1 MTDTVVAVA
10 KQPSEKALAV
20 SKFQGVMNNSYYQT
34 LLQNT
39 LKENKGTFCTSLME
53 LFSSDEKLMQCNP
66 VDLMAEAL
74 KAASLHLPLNKQL
87 GQCYILPFKNKGVMT
102 PTLVVGTRGYLQLA
116 MRTGKYETINAD
128 VVYEGELSSYN
139 KVTGN
144 LDLSGQRI
152 SNVPVGYFAYFKMKS
167 GLSKLLYM
175 SLEDVCSYA
184 KQYSPT
190 VKFNQNITPDS
201 LKKLALEQAEKGTNE
216 GVGWYSNF
224 ESMAIKTVLRRLLS
238 KWGELSIESNDI
250 LNIDEAPT
258 ISATQQ
264 RDEEF
269 AEAKEVKNVDFETGE
284 ITKTEIAS
292 DVTTDNSVIA
302 QNKQKPFELK

>member
-1 MTDTVVAVA
+1 MAETTAVATKSAKAVAVA
-10 KQPSEKALAV
+10 S
-20 SKFQGVMNNSYYQT
+20 FQKVLNNSYYQT

-39 LKENKGTFCTSLME
+39 LKENKGTFTTSLME
-53 LFSSDEKLMQCNP
+53 LTTSDEKLLQCNP
-66 VDLMAEAL
+66 NALMSEAL

-102 PTLVVGTRGYLQLA
+102 PTLVVGTKGYLQLA

-128 VVYEGELSSYN
+128 IVYEGELRGYD

-144 LDLSGQRI
+144 LDLSGTRL
-152 SNVPVGYFAYFKMKS
+152 SNVPVGYFAYFRMKN

-175 SLEDVCSYA
+175 SLDDVCIYA

-190 VKFNQNITPDS
+190 VKFSKDTTAES
-201 LKKLALEQAEKGTNE
+201 LKEIALRQAEKGSSE

-224 ESMAIKTVLRRLLS
+224 ESMAIKTVLRRLIS
-238 KWGELSIESNDI
+238 KWGELSIESADI
-250 LNIDEAPT
+250 TQIDEAP
-258 ISATQQ
+258 SAEQQ

-269 AEAKEVKNVDFETGE
+269 AEIKEVVVVDSETGE
-284 ITKTEIAS
+284 VKSEE
-292 DVTTDNSVIA
+292 NA
-302 QNKQKPFELK
+302 QATAQPKENPFKLN

>member
-1 MTDTVVAVA
+1 MTETNVTVA
-10 KQPSEKALAV
+10 KQPSQKALAV
-20 SKFQGVMNNSYYQT
+20 KSFQGVMNNSYYQT

-53 LFSSDEKLMQCNP
+53 LFSSDEKLMQCKP
-66 VDLMAEAL
+66 TDLMAEAL

-87 GQCYILPFKNKGVMT
+87 GQCYILPFKNHGVMT
-102 PTLVVGTRGYLQLA
+102 PTLVIGTRGYLQLA

-128 VVYEGELSSYN
+128 VVYDGELMGYD
-139 KVTGN
+139 KVTGK
-144 LDLSGQRI
+144 LDLSGTRK
-152 SNVPVGYFAYFKMKS
+152 SNTPVGYFSYMKMKN

-175 SLEDVCSYA
+175 SLDEVCIYA

-190 VKFNQNITPDS
+190 VKFNPKATAES
-201 LKKLALEQAEKGTNE
+201 LKELALKQAKDGASE

-238 KWGELSIESNDI
+238 KWGELSIENNDI
-250 LNIDEAPT
+250 ALLDEAPMVS
-258 ISATQQ
+258 SAQQ

-269 AEAKEVKNVDFETGE
+269 SEAKEVISVDATVEPVNE
-284 ITKTEIAS
+284 P
-292 DVTTDNSVIA
+292 TTVPDAIKAES
-302 QNKQKPFELK
+302 FELQ

>member
-1 MTDTVVAVA
+1 MADTAVV
-10 KQPSEKALAV
+10 KQQSEKAVAV
-20 SKFQGVMNNSYYQT
+20 SNFQKVINNSYYQT

-39 LKENKGTFCTSLME
+39 LKENKGTFTTSLME
-53 LFSSDEKLMQCNP
+53 LFTSDDKLLQCKPN
-66 VDLMAEAL
+66 DLMSEAL

-102 PTLVVGTRGYLQLA
+102 PTLVVGTKGYLQLA

-128 VVYEGELSSYN
+128 VVYEGEMNGYD

-144 LDLSGQRI
+144 LDLSGTRV
-152 SNVPVGYFAYFKMKS
+152 SNVPVGYFAYFRMKN

-175 SLEDVCSYA
+175 SLNDVCVYA

-190 VKFNQNITPDS
+190 VKFSKETTAET
-201 LKKLALEQAEKGTNE
+201 LKKMALAQAERGNAD

-238 KWGELSIESNDI
+238 KWGELSIESNNI
-250 LNIDEAPT
+250 TNIDESP
-258 ISATQQ
+258 SVLQQ
-264 RDEEF
+264 RDDEF
-269 AEAKEVKNVDFETGE
+269 SEAKEIVTVDASTGE
-284 ITKTEIAS
+284 INKEEISTDMDPMPQANMNS
-292 DVTTDNSVIA
+292 D
-302 QNKQKPFELK
+302 KFKLE

>member
-1 MTDTVVAVA
+1 MAETTTTAVATKSAKAVAVA
-10 KQPSEKALAV
+10 S
-20 SKFQGVMNNSYYQT
+20 FQKVLNNSYYQT

-39 LKENKGTFCTSLME
+39 LKENKGTFTTSLME
-53 LFSSDEKLMQCNP
+53 LTTSDEKLLQCNP
-66 VDLMAEAL
+66 NALMSEAL

-102 PTLVVGTRGYLQLA
+102 PTLVVGTKGYLQLA

-128 VVYEGELSSYN
+128 VVYEGELRGYD

-144 LDLSGQRI
+144 LDLSGTRL
-152 SNVPVGYFAYFKMKS
+152 SNIPVGYFAYFRMKN

-175 SLEDVCSYA
+175 SLDDVCVYA

-190 VKFNQNITPDS
+190 VKFSKDTTAES
-201 LKKLALEQAEKGTNE
+201 LKEIALRQAEKGSSE

-224 ESMAIKTVLRRLLS
+224 ESMAIKTVLRRLIS
-238 KWGELSIESNDI
+238 KWGELSIESADI
-250 LNIDEAPT
+250 TQIDEAP
-258 ISATQQ
+258 SAEQR

-269 AEAKEVKNVDFETGE
+269 AEVKEVVVVDSETGE
-284 ITKTEIAS
+284 VKSEE
-292 DVTTDNSVIA
+292 NA
-302 QNKQKPFELK
+302 QAAAQPKENPFKLS

>member
-1 MTDTVVAVA
+1 MAETTTTAVATKSAKAVAVA
-10 KQPSEKALAV
+10 S
-20 SKFQGVMNNSYYQT
+20 FQKVLNNSYYQT

-39 LKENKGTFCTSLME
+39 LKENKGTFTTSLME
-53 LFSSDEKLMQCNP
+53 LTTSDEKLLQCNP
-66 VDLMAEAL
+66 NALMSEAL

-102 PTLVVGTRGYLQLA
+102 PTLVVGTKGYLQLA

-128 VVYEGELSSYN
+128 VVYEGELRGYD

-144 LDLSGQRI
+144 LDLSGTRL
-152 SNVPVGYFAYFKMKS
+152 SNVPVGYFAYFRMKN

-175 SLEDVCSYA
+175 SLDDVCIYA

-190 VKFNQNITPDS
+190 VKFSKDTTAES
-201 LKKLALEQAEKGTNE
+201 LKEIALRQAEKGSSE

-224 ESMAIKTVLRRLLS
+224 ESMAIKTVLRRLIS
-238 KWGELSIESNDI
+238 KWGELSIESADI
-250 LNIDEAPT
+250 TQIDEAP
-258 ISATQQ
+258 SAEQR

-269 AEAKEVKNVDFETGE
+269 AEVKEVVVVDSETGE
-284 ITKTEIAS
+284 VKTEDGARA
-292 DVTTDNSVIA
+292 TA
-302 QNKQKPFELK
+302 QHKENPFKLS

>member
-1 MTDTVVAVA
+1 MAETTTIAVATKSAKAVAVA
-10 KQPSEKALAV
+10 S
-20 SKFQGVMNNSYYQT
+20 FQKVLNNSYYQT

-39 LKENKGTFCTSLME
+39 LKENKGTFTTSLME
-53 LFSSDEKLMQCNP
+53 LTTSDEKLLQCNP
-66 VDLMAEAL
+66 NALMSEAL

-102 PTLVVGTRGYLQLA
+102 PTLVVGTKGYLQLA

-128 VVYEGELSSYN
+128 VVYEGELRGYD

-144 LDLSGQRI
+144 LDLSGTRL
-152 SNVPVGYFAYFKMKS
+152 SNIPVGYFAYFRMKN

-175 SLEDVCSYA
+175 SLDDVCVYA

-190 VKFNQNITPDS
+190 VKFSKDTTAES
-201 LKKLALEQAEKGTNE
+201 LKEIALRQAEKGSSE

-224 ESMAIKTVLRRLLS
+224 ESMAIKTVLRRLIS
-238 KWGELSIESNDI
+238 KWGELSIESADI
-250 LNIDEAPT
+250 TQIDEAP
-258 ISATQQ
+258 SAEQR

-269 AEAKEVKNVDFETGE
+269 AEVKEVVVVDSETGE
-284 ITKTEIAS
+284 VKAEE
-292 DVTTDNSVIA
+292 NA
-302 QNKQKPFELK
+302 QAAAQPKENPFKLS

>member
-1 MTDTVVAVA
+1 MAETTTTAVATKSAKAVAVA
-10 KQPSEKALAV
+10 S
-20 SKFQGVMNNSYYQT
+20 FQKVLNNSYYQT

-39 LKENKGTFCTSLME
+39 LKENKGTFTTSLME
-53 LFSSDEKLMQCNP
+53 LTTSDEKLLQCNP
-66 VDLMAEAL
+66 NALMSEAL

-102 PTLVVGTRGYLQLA
+102 PTLVVGTKGYLQLA

-128 VVYEGELSSYN
+128 VVYEGELRGYD

-144 LDLSGQRI
+144 LDLSGTRL
-152 SNVPVGYFAYFKMKS
+152 SNVPVGYFAYFRMKN

-175 SLEDVCSYA
+175 SLDDVCIYA

-190 VKFNQNITPDS
+190 VKFSKDTTAES
-201 LKKLALEQAEKGTNE
+201 LKEIALRQAEKGSSE

-224 ESMAIKTVLRRLLS
+224 ESMAIKTVLRRLIS
-238 KWGELSIESNDI
+238 KWGELSIESADI
-250 LNIDEAPT
+250 TQIDEAP
-258 ISATQQ
+258 SAEQQ

-269 AEAKEVKNVDFETGE
+269 AEVKEVVVVDSETGE
-284 ITKTEIAS
+284 VKSEE
-292 DVTTDNSVIA
+292 NA
-302 QNKQKPFELK
+302 QATAQHKENPFKLS

>member
-1 MTDTVVAVA
+1 MAETTTTAVATKSAKAVAVA
-10 KQPSEKALAV
+10 S
-20 SKFQGVMNNSYYQT
+20 FQKVLNNSYYQT

-39 LKENKGTFCTSLME
+39 LKENKGTFTTSLME
-53 LFSSDEKLMQCNP
+53 LTTSDEKLLQCNP
-66 VDLMAEAL
+66 NALMSEAL

-102 PTLVVGTRGYLQLA
+102 PTLVVGTKGYLQLA

-128 VVYEGELSSYN
+128 VVYEGELRGYD

-144 LDLSGQRI
+144 LDLSGTRL
-152 SNVPVGYFAYFKMKS
+152 SNVPVGYFAYFRMKN

-175 SLEDVCSYA
+175 SLDDVCVYA

-190 VKFNQNITPDS
+190 VKFSKDTTAES
-201 LKKLALEQAEKGTNE
+201 LKEIALRQAEKGSSE

-224 ESMAIKTVLRRLLS
+224 ESMAIKTVLRRLIS
-238 KWGELSIESNDI
+238 KWGELSIESADI
-250 LNIDEAPT
+250 TQIDEAP
-258 ISATQQ
+258 SAEQQ

-269 AEAKEVKNVDFETGE
+269 AEVKEVVIVDSETGE
-284 ITKTEIAS
+284 VKSEE
-292 DVTTDNSVIA
+292 NA
-302 QNKQKPFELK
+302 QATAQHKENPFKLS

>member
-1 MTDTVVAVA
+1 MAETTAVATKSAKAVAVA
-10 KQPSEKALAV
+10 S
-20 SKFQGVMNNSYYQT
+20 FQKVLNNSYYQT

-39 LKENKGTFCTSLME
+39 LKENKGTFTTSLME
-53 LFSSDEKLMQCNP
+53 LTTSDEKLLQCNP
-66 VDLMAEAL
+66 NALMSEAL

-102 PTLVVGTRGYLQLA
+102 PTLVVGTKGYLQLA

-128 VVYEGELSSYN
+128 VVYEGELRGYD

-144 LDLSGQRI
+144 LDLSGTRL
-152 SNVPVGYFAYFKMKS
+152 SNVPVGYFAYFRMKN

-175 SLEDVCSYA
+175 SLDDVCIYA

-190 VKFNQNITPDS
+190 VKFSKDTTAES
-201 LKKLALEQAEKGTNE
+201 LKEIALRQAEKGSSE

-224 ESMAIKTVLRRLLS
+224 ESMAIKTVLRRLIS
-238 KWGELSIESNDI
+238 KWGELSIESADI
-250 LNIDEAPT
+250 TQIDEAP
-258 ISATQQ
+258 SAEQQ

-269 AEAKEVKNVDFETGE
+269 AEIKEVVVVDSETGE
-284 ITKTEIAS
+284 VKSEE
-292 DVTTDNSVIA
+292 NA
-302 QNKQKPFELK
+302 QATAQPKENPFKLS